1 MLGLLGD
8 LNLSESL
15 TETGQSASL
24 DRYEFANRLANQHSA
39 LGSLG
44 QVQTGVKP
52 EMTGKD
58 SKIQT
63 GTLEGLEEIRE
74 VIDANSREEKS
85 ENSTKIQKEDSQID
99 QSQSESIFSDAS
111 KSDTGSKLFDS
122 ESESKSEKSQDFQE
136 LILPEAISEK
146 SKSDKSRSEEKSYSE
161 SFEKDQSS
169 EGKTENSSES
179 EESKNEDLLFA
190 FDLKPAK
197 PVNPPE
203 FHVTKS
209 VEDLLESSEDSF
221 IRDNIRISEKNSLE
235 ESRESSKNDN
245 ISISNIDQISKS
257 ESKGAD
263 NSIVEDKY
271 SEKVIFTK
279 IFKLINLNEIL
290 NRFHPHFVFFPIEL
304 HREKKTKV
312 PIFSSFVFF
321 FVVFT
326 FILIQAVSENEPENT
341 CLDENSDK
349 NTAIEIEGIQTETK
363 KENLL
368 DKMFNPI
375 RQPLTANDFERE
387 GKWSVPNSCLKLLEK
402 ISIVIILLSLL
413 KLNCF
418 IFYGRCL

>member
-52 EMTGKD
+52 EMTGND

-85 ENSTKIQKEDSQID
+85 ENSTIIQKEDSQID

-111 KSDTGSKLFDS
+111 KSDSGSKLFDS

-190 FDLKPAK
+190 LDLKPAK
-197 PVNPPE
+197 PVSPPE

-209 VEDLLESSEDSF
+209 VEDLLQSSEDSF
-221 IRDNIRISEKNSLE
+221 IRDNIRISDKNSLE

-290 NRFHPHFVFFPIEL
+290 NRFHPHFVFSQ
-304 HREKKTKV
+304 
-312 PIFSSFVFF
+312 SSFIVRKKRKYRSSKASCF

-387 GKWSVPNSCLKLLEK
+387 GKWSVPNSFLKLLEK
-402 ISIVIILLSLL
+402 ISLVIILLSLL